1 MSNGRLKLVKKS
13 QAKAKQHPEMN
24 FCYLTITCFLH
35 PRYYPK
41 IIGDTLK
48 NLQKNQYDCIHDNK
62 NEGGNEKQITQV

>member
-1 MSNGRLKLVKKS
+1 MTEWEIKLNQLHTFFNKQHFYKQRKTEIGKKN

-48 NLQKNQYDCIHDNK
+48 NLQKN
-62 NEGGNEKQITQV
+62 